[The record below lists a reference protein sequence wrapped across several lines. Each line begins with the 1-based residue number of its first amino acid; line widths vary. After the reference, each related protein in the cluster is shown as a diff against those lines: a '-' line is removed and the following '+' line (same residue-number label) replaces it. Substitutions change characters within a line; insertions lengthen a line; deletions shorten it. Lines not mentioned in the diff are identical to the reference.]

1 MSGDKPA
8 VVVVGAGPAGL
19 YAAERLAAAGAAVT
33 VFDHMPSPARK
44 LLLAG
49 RGGLNLTHSEPREA
63 FLARYGDLPPQLRA
77 ALAAFPPAALRAWAE
92 GLGQE
97 TFVGS
102 SGRVFPVAFKASPL
116 VRAWLGRLAGLGVTL
131 AMRHRFV
138 GFGSTGKLDL
148 VGPGGRLSVPHDAA
162 LLALGGA
169 SWPRMGSDGGWV
181 QLLRDQGV
189 AIADLRP
196 ANMGIEIGWTADF
209 RDRFAGQP
217 LKPIALTLDGRTVRG
232 EAVITAQG
240 LEGGAVYALS
250 AAIRDTVAAAASAV
264 VHVDLKPDATVAMLQ
279 ARLERARAK
288 DSLSAILKKQ
298 LSLSPQA
305 IGLLREATGGPLPR
319 DPQALAALVKAMP
332 LAVTAVRPLD
342 RAISTAGGIRFDAVG
357 DGFELRAL
365 PGVFVAGEML
375 DWEAPTGGYLLQAA
389 FASAEAAARGMT
401 RRLGLA
407 LPPLPAVRW

>member
-1 MSGDKPA
+1 MSGGKPD

-19 YAAERLAAAGAAVT
+19 YAAERLAAAGATVT

-138 GFGSTGKLDL
+138 GFTPDGAPDL
-148 VGPGGRLSVPHDAA
+148 LGPEGLRQMSADAI

-217 LKPIALTLDGRTVRG
+217 LKPIALTLVGRTVRG

-279 ARLERARAK
+279 ARLDRARAK

-319 DPQALAALVKAMP
+319 DPQALAALVKAVP

-389 FASAEAAARGMT
+389 FASAEAAAQGMA